1 MVSILSNARQ
11 LVTCCMGLIL
21 IVHFVVRAKWATVNV
36 YAQEVGRITQTE
48 MVDRTALKVAVKKN
62 LVRLLTVKAEQT
74 DIKLFYEVVNQHEIL
89 SNVCLII
96 AASIYR

>member
-1 MVSILSNARQ
+1 
-11 LVTCCMGLIL
+11 
-21 IVHFVVRAKWATVNV
+21 V

-48 MVDRTALKVAVKKN
+48 MVDRTVLKVAVKKN

-89 SNVCLII
+89 SNVCLFI